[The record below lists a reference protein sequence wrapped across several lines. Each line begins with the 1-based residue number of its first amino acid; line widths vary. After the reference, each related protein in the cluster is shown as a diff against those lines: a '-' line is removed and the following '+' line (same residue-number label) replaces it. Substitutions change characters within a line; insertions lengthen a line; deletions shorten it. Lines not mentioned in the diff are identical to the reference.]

1 MENEENVQEQDLNVQ
16 EEEVLKTSENDE
28 SSEEDESESIDEL
41 KARLAKAEELAN
53 NQKIRAEKA
62 EKLAKANKEQPKAE
76 TKIYEGDLTA
86 KDTIAIIEAKIPS
99 EDIDDVVEYAKFRKI
114 SIPEAIKSSVVKTM
128 LAEKQEMRT
137 TAAAANVGG
146 SKRTAGKI
154 SDEALLEKASKGEL
168 PTNDADLQRLINIKG
183 GYKQ

>member
-1 MENEENVQEQDLNVQ
+1 MENEEEKVVVDTSNQP
-16 EEEVLKTSENDE
+16 EEEVLETSNDDSNE
-28 SSEEDESESIDEL
+28 ESESVEDL

-76 TKIYEGDLTA
+76 AKIYEGDLTA
-86 KDTIAIIEAKIPS
+86 KDTIAIIEAKVSS

-114 SIPEAIKSSVVKTM
+114 SIPEALKSNVVKTM

-137 TAAAANVGG
+137 TAAAANVGS
-146 SKRTAGKI
+146 SKRTSGKVP
-154 SDEALLEKASKGEL
+154 DDVLLAKASKGEL
-168 PTNDADLQRLINIKG
+168 PDNEADLQRLVNLRG